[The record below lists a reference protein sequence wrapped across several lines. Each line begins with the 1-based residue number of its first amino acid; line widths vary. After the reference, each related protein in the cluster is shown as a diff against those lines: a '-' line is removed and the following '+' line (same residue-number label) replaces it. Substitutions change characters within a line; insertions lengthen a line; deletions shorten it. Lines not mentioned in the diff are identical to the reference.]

1 MILHGGCQTKKNK
14 VAFKLKIM
22 KHSFFLVVGLFL
34 LTTLPACAQHGGAA
48 KSQLTWYTNLGEA
61 QKVSNAKKK
70 PIFAFFTGSD
80 WCGWCTKLHND
91 VLNKPA
97 FIEWAKKNVVL
108 LELDF
113 PRRKQLSPELAQQ
126 NNELQQ
132 TFKIQGYPTVWFFY
146 LNDDAVTKKKNI
158 SPLGSLGYPQGA
170 EVGKEE
176 VKFLKD
182 ANAIIANKKS

>member
-1 MILHGGCQTKKNK
+1 MVL
-14 VAFKLKIM
+14 

-132 TFKIQGYPTVWFFY
+132 TFKIQGYPTVWFVSAAKTAEAKIN
-146 LNDDAVTKKKNI
+146 LNA
-158 SPLGSLGYPQGA
+158 LGSSGYVAGGPKVWIDGA
-170 EVGKEE
+170 
-176 VKFLKD
+176 
-182 ANAIIANKKS
+182 NQIIQKK